1 MGIFAPSVRVAICA
15 AMTASL
21 AFSTTPALA
30 QEPPAAV
37 AAGQGM
43 VAANVDQLVDSNV
56 TLGAGEAN
64 WDWVRSFR
72 EYVGMHQE
80 TITGGI
86 TRSEHQRSLLW
97 PTVEGQQ
104 VDLNNLQSIKFGGSV
119 NWNHH
124 GGILNVT
131 LANPTV
137 DFVNKRLLIDGMTVG
152 TLANPGVPVDKK
164 QTSLL
169 DLPDLKAE
177 VKDGYLLITSFR
189 PRITHFSHELV
200 GFYEGEIREPFVA
213 TIKINDVE
221 GERPTPHLWE
231 LFPDRYGHQRPNSIA
246 PTAPRIAPV
255 ST

>member
-137 DFVNKRLLIDGMTVG
+137 DFVNKRLLIDGMT
-152 TLANPGVPVDKK
+152 
-164 QTSLL
+164 Q
-169 DLPDLKAE
+169 
-177 VKDGYLLITSFR
+177 YL
-189 PRITHFSHELV
+189 
-200 GFYEGEIREPFVA
+200 
-213 TIKINDVE
+213 
-221 GERPTPHLWE
+221 
-231 LFPDRYGHQRPNSIA
+231 
-246 PTAPRIAPV
+246 
-255 ST
+255 